1 MKDMRQRTIWLG
13 ILLLVVLVPPAAGAG
28 DQVKVLE
35 IEGPVTPIM
44 LSYIER
50 GIEAAESD
58 GSEAL
63 VIQLDTPGGDVGL
76 MLKIMQAITN
86 ARVPVVVYVAPT
98 GAMAASAGTLITLAG
113 HAAAMAP
120 GTTIGAASPV
130 GAQGEDL
137 GETIMAKEVE
147 MLKASARQLAKRRGE
162 EATAWA
168 EAAIEEAKA
177 ATAEEALEIGVID
190 LIARDLNELLAG
202 LDGLTVTVAGEEV
215 TLATEGLAINP
226 LPMTAIEQLLHL
238 ITNPTIAFILLTLGL
253 NAILF
258 ELSSPGGYAAGIVG
272 AICLLL
278 GFYALGVLPVNYAGL
293 LLIALAFVFFVL
305 EVKAPT
311 HGLLTVGGVVAL
323 VLGALVLFNSPLYRV
338 STSVIVT
345 VALASGGFFA
355 FIVTKAV
362 RIQTHR
368 ATTGS
373 EGLVGRVGTARTDL
387 SPEGTVFVWGEYWA
401 ATAEVGTIRAG
412 QQVEVV
418 GKEGFRL
425 RVRRVV

>member
-1 MKDMRQRTIWLG
+1 MRRHMILLG
-13 ILLLVVLVPPAAGAG
+13 LLLLLVLTPTAAGAG
-28 DQVKVLE
+28 QQVDVLE

-50 GIEAAESD
+50 GIRAAETD
-58 GSEAL
+58 GAEAL
-63 VIQLDTPGGDVGL
+63 IIQLNTPGGDVGL

-86 ARVPVVVYVAPT
+86 ARVPVVVYVSPP

-137 GETIMAKEVE
+137 EETIKTKEIE
-147 MLKASARQLAKRRGE
+147 LLKAEARQLAQRRGE

-168 EAAIEEAKA
+168 EAAIEEARA
-177 ATAEEALEIGVID
+177 ATADEALAMGVID
-190 LIARDLNELLAG
+190 LIAQDLADLLDG
-202 LDGLTVTVAGEEV
+202 LDGLVVTVAGDEV
-215 TLATEGLAINP
+215 TLATKGLPINA
-226 LPMTAIEQLLHL
+226 LPMTAVEQLLHL

-272 AICLLL
+272 VICLLL

-293 LLIALAFVFFVL
+293 LLIGLAFVFFVL

-311 HGLLTVGGVVAL
+311 HGILTAGGVVSL

-338 STSVIVT
+338 STSVIIT
-345 VALASGGFFA
+345 VAVTSATFFGFV
-355 FIVTKAV
+355 VTKAV
-362 RIQTHR
+362 RIQAR
-368 ATTGS
+368 QATTGN
-373 EGLVGRVGTARTDL
+373 EGLMGRVGTARTDL
-387 SPEGTVFVWGEYWA
+387 KPEGTVYVWGEYW
-401 ATAEVGTIRAG
+401 TGIAEGGTIQAG
-412 QQVEVV
+412 QKIEVV
-418 GKEGFRL
+418 AKEGFRL
-425 RVRRVV
+425 RVRRAR

>member
-1 MKDMRQRTIWLG
+1 MRRHTILLAL
-13 ILLLVVLVPPAAGAG
+13 LLLVVLAPTATALRIPPP
-28 DQVKVLE
+28 VYVLE

-50 GIEAAESD
+50 GIRAAEAD
-58 GSEAL
+58 GAEAL
-63 VIQLDTPGGDVGL
+63 IIQLNTPGGDVGL

-86 ARVPVVVYVAPT
+86 ARVPIVVYVSPP
-98 GAMAASAGTLITLAG
+98 GGMAASAGTLITLAG

-130 GAQGEDL
+130 GGQGEDL
-137 GETIMAKEVE
+137 EETIKTKEIE
-147 MLKASARQLAKRRGE
+147 LLKAEARQLAQRRGE

-177 ATAEEALEIGVID
+177 ATAEEALAMGVID
-190 LIARDLNELLAG
+190 LIAQDLADLLDG
-202 LDGLTVTVAGEEV
+202 LDGLVVTVAGEEV
-215 TLATEGLAINP
+215 ALATKGLPINT
-226 LPMTAIEQLLHL
+226 LPMTAVEQFLHL
-238 ITNPTIAFILLTLGL
+238 VTNPTIAFILLTLGL

-272 AICLLL
+272 TICLLL

-293 LLIALAFVFFVL
+293 LLIGLSFVFFVL

-311 HGLLTVGGVVAL
+311 HGILTAGGVVSL

-345 VALASGGFFA
+345 VALTSATFFA
-355 FIVTKAV
+355 FVVTKAV
-362 RIQTHR
+362 RIQARR
-368 ATTGS
+368 ATTGN
-373 EGLVGRVGTARTDL
+373 EGLIGRVGTARTDL
-387 SPEGTVFVWGEYWA
+387 DPEGTVYVWGEYW
-401 ATAEVGTIRAG
+401 TGIAEGGTIQAG
-412 QQVEVV
+412 QRIEVV
-418 GKEGFRL
+418 AQEGLRL
-425 RVRRVV
+425 RVRRTG